1 MTFPTNG
8 RLLPIATVSHYTE
21 KLCKL
26 QHTLYKYI
34 IIHVYIHVHVHVK
47 YYIHVTIVANPIF
60 CMLAYS
66 HYPTCNVFS
75 TAQWFWPV
83 SQTLHLW
90 TRELYCG
97 LKTKLLLPRQIC
109 TCTCTKLFAACT
121 YVYIH

>member
-47 YYIHVTIVANPIF
+47 ILHPCHNCSQPYFLHASIQSLSYMH
-60 CMLAYS
+60 
-66 HYPTCNVFS
+66 VFS

-109 TCTCTKLFAACT
+109 ICTCTKLFAACT